1 MHGLPSEG
9 SMHDDEMMDGLLR
22 DAMTAEAPRLS
33 PGFDARVLRR
43 VRPRRLTSIGRAALA
58 AYVVVAVAATVWLMR
73 DVQTTWIVAAV
84 AIGTPVAAA
93 ASIYGRRL
101 AVGR

>member
-1 MHGLPSEG
+1 
-9 SMHDDEMMDGLLR
+9 MHDDEMMEQLLR
-22 DAMTAEAPRLS
+22 DAMTADTPHLS

-43 VRPRRLTSIGRAALA
+43 VRPRRLTSIGRAVIA

-73 DVQTTWIVAAV
+73 DVQTTWIIAAV
-84 AIGTPVAAA
+84 AIGTPLAAA